1 MDPVT
6 LIVAAL
12 AAGVALGVKDTASA
26 AVKDAY
32 DALLALVKNR
42 LGGGPDADVVLA
54 GYEQAPEAWQAPLM
68 AALTRAG
75 ADSDRE
81 LAAAARAL
89 LELADQVRGEAGKYT
104 ADLRGAQGVQVGE
117 HNRQENI
124 FRPPS

>member
-12 AAGVALGVKDTASA
+12 AAGAALGVKDTASA
-26 AVKDAY
+26 AVRDAY
-32 DALLALVKNR
+32 NGLLALVKKR
-42 LGGGPDADVVLA
+42 LGGGPDADTVLA
-54 GYEQAPEAWQAPLM
+54 RYEQAPEAWQAPLM
-68 AALTRAG
+68 AALVQAG
-75 ADSDRE
+75 ADSDRD

-89 LELADQVRGEAGKYT
+89 LELADQAGGEAGKYT